1 MGERN
6 VVRTAEVYRAYSGI
20 AAATVSGVLRMSPM
34 ARGAIEV
41 GGMAVAQRGV
51 RSKFMFGAGEEQTGR
66 QAGSLTRTTALARR
80 NRRTLGEFQS
90 SLHRSLTI
98 TQPTPE
104 ATPSRIAAVQGK
116 LAARITRCRCRRA
129 HRAS

>member
-34 ARGAIEV
+34 ARASDV
-41 GGMAVAQRGV
+41 GGVAVAQRGV
-51 RSKFMFGAGEEQTGR
+51 RRVLYVWRKRRAD
-66 QAGSLTRTTALARR
+66 SLTRPTALARR

>member
-34 ARGAIEV
+34 ARASDV
-41 GGMAVAQRGV
+41 GGVAVAQRGV

-66 QAGSLTRTTALARR
+66 QAGRLTRTTALARR

>member
-34 ARGAIEV
+34 ARGAIDV
-41 GGMAVAQRGV
+41 GGVAVAQRGV
-51 RSKFMFGAGEEQTGR
+51 RKLMFGAGEEQT
-66 QAGSLTRTTALARR
+66 ASHDPTALARR

-129 HRAS
+129 HHAS

>member
-34 ARGAIEV
+34 ARERSTSAAWPSRSV
-41 GGMAVAQRGV
+41 PFVVVSLCLAQEK
-51 RSKFMFGAGEEQTGR
+51 SR
-66 QAGSLTRTTALARR
+66 QPLSLTRTTALARR